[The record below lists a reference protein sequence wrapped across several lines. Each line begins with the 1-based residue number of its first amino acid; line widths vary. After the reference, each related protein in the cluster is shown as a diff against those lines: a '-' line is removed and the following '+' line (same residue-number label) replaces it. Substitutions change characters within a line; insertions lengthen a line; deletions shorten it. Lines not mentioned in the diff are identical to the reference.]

1 VEEIGTYS
9 NKGSLREKR
18 AELRKRIQESPR
30 RPSRTHHGDPTPR
43 SKRFLNAD
51 DLTEIA
57 LSYEAA
63 TTNAIASSHGISKT
77 KVATVL
83 REQGITLRRQGLT
96 DEQVTQAATLY
107 AVGRSLAWLGM
118 RYDVSHTTI
127 AAVLRSQGMTLRPRP
142 GWQ

>member
-1 VEEIGTYS
+1 MEAIGTYS

-30 RPSRTHHGDPTPR
+30 RPSRTHHGDPPPR

-57 LSYEAA
+57 LSYEAGA
-63 TTNAIASSHGISKT
+63 TTNAIASSYGISKT

-83 REQGITLRRQGLT
+83 REQGITLRRRGLT
-96 DEQVTQAATLY
+96 DN
-107 AVGRSLAWLGM
+107 R
-118 RYDVSHTTI
+118 
-127 AAVLRSQGMTLRPRP
+127 
-142 GWQ
+142 